1 MSYTFKIAVSA
12 SLEKAAVDSIIKEYL
27 ERDTGRKVKKIE
39 FNLAEISDFADRY
52 SHKAFSGCTV
62 QFEDDEK
69 TVGIPPAHDDF
80 SNGGVR

>member
-1 MSYTFKIAVSA
+1 MSYTFNIAVSA
-12 SLEKAAVDSIIKEYL
+12 TLEKASVEAILKEYL

-62 QFEDDEK
+62 QFEDDKK
-69 TVGIPPAHDDF
+69 TVGTPAHD
-80 SNGGVR
+80 SYTQGGYR